1 MRMEKG
7 KKFIS
12 PGAWFSMVYPEAW
25 SEFEGGEGA
34 FLFYNPGE
42 WTGNFR
48 ISAYKGAP
56 GYGQESVRQELEENP
71 SARLV
76 EVGKMTCAY
85 SREMFEEDNACYTS
99 HIWITGIGNVA
110 FECSF
115 TVPQGAPV
123 AEAEDIISSLEVR
136 VEGKKY
142 PPEIIP
148 VRLSEIYQINE
159 AYEWVE
165 TRVKDLLKKDF
176 QGAEADVLSM
186 QQVVDLGGISRKK
199 REAWMAFGIVL
210 CVILANEAD
219 GMEWRTLM
227 DGNREAPVLLHVPTG
242 RWIDPMKLVWSKVKA
257 GETISLAET
266 YQRFGEGEGFAR
278 DSEATSI
285 YGNI

>member
-1 MRMEKG
+1 MEKG

-12 PGAWFSMVYPEAW
+12 PGAWFSLVYPEAW

-85 SREMFEEDNACYTS
+85 SRETFEEDNACYTS
-99 HIWITGIGNVA
+99 HIWIAGIGNVA

>member
-85 SREMFEEDNACYTS
+85 SRETFEEDNACYTS